1 MSVLFPSL
9 PFNSLETPLSYATR
23 LASFHLR
30 SSVSTFLHDIS
41 VKLAAMI
48 GCEEEALARLADVAG
63 VDRGAL
69 NWNAARRVAK
79 RRFDLRGHELS
90 SEFFS
95 SPNTVFCPACLRED
109 DQNAEDVGSMR
120 LGRLDWTL
128 RPVRTCSRHGL
139 LLSHRKRQR
148 WDDML
153 NQLARRVPERGD
165 ELDRLIDTSEHRS
178 PSPLQQY
185 VLSRLNGAVDFSW
198 LDSQGLEQAVRATE
212 MLGALVAF
220 GAGVKPSQLR
230 LDQWDHAG
238 AVGFA
243 VTSGGENA
251 IRGTLADVQGSATN
265 RPGKLGAQKIFGPF
279 YNWLASSKS
288 AKEPGDIK
296 RILREHIFETMA
308 VGSGETVLGHPL
320 AQRRFH
326 SVASLAAESSL
337 NTRTLRS
344 VLAASGLVPV
354 EEKVS
359 GYHVFDAEAGRNV
372 AASVQRMTTVKSLP
386 KALGCTRPQADQLLD
401 EQLIVQI
408 SDTAGEA
415 AGRTQKGVDN
425 LEVERFLE
433 VLRAKAMPVD
443 AVPAG
448 MVPIAKA
455 AEKAKCP
462 CVEIVH
468 LILGGFLANVVRYR
482 DVHGYAAVLVDPDEV
497 RQQIQVLMQDLPA
510 STAFGRLKIP
520 KSTGWTLVSR
530 SEGPRLPAQVVEGKD
545 GGHRI
550 YRFAEE
556 AVDAFM
562 AEFTTP
568 ARIANQHGEPIGII
582 MNKLKRA
589 GVRPVMTRR
598 EVGIDFF
605 RVLEVSVLDAA

>member
-1 MSVLFPSL
+1 MPVLFPSL
-9 PFNSLETPLSYATR
+9 PFNSLETPLSFATR

-30 SSVSTFLHDIS
+30 SSVATFLHDIS
-41 VKLAAMI
+41 VSLSAMI
-48 GCEEEALARLADVAG
+48 GCEGEALARLADVAG
-63 VDRGAL
+63 VDHGDL
-69 NWNAARRVAK
+69 NRNAARRVAK
-79 RRFDLRGHELS
+79 RRFDLRGHDLS

-109 DQNAEDVGSMR
+109 DRNADDVGSVR
-120 LGRLDWTL
+120 FGRLDWSL
-128 RPVRTCSRHGL
+128 RPIRTCPLHGL
-139 LLSHRKRQR
+139 LLLHRKRQH

-153 NQLARRVPERGD
+153 NEMALRVPERED
-165 ELDRLIDTSEHRS
+165 ELDRLIETSQQWS
-178 PSPLQQY
+178 PSPLQHY
-185 VLSRLNGAVDFSW
+185 VLSRLNGAADFSW

-212 MLGALVAF
+212 MLGALVEF
-220 GAGVKPSQLR
+220 GAKVKPSQLR
-230 LDQWDHAG
+230 LDQWDQAG
-238 AVGFA
+238 AAGFA
-243 VTSGGENA
+243 ITSKGESA
-251 IRGTLADVQGSATN
+251 IRATLADVQTSATN
-265 RPGKLGAQKIFGPF
+265 RPGKLGAQKIFGVF
-279 YNWLASSKS
+279 YNWLSSNKRT
-288 AKEPGDIK
+288 KEPGDIK

-308 VGSGETVLGHPL
+308 VGSGETVLGRTLPE
-320 AQRRFH
+320 RRFH

-337 NTRTLRS
+337 NSRTLRT

-359 GYHVFDAEAGRNV
+359 GYHVFDAEAGRKV
-372 AASVQRMTTVKSLP
+372 ASSIQRMTAVTSLP

-408 SDTAGEA
+408 SDTAGA
-415 AGRTQKGVDN
+415 TAGRTQKGVDN
-425 LEVERFLE
+425 LEIERFLE
-433 VLRAKAMPVD
+433 ALRAKAMPVE
-443 AVPAG
+443 AAPG
-448 MVPIAKA
+448 RMVPISKA

-468 LILGGFLANVVRYR
+468 LILGGFLANVVRLR

-497 RQQIQVLMQDLPA
+497 RQQIQVVMQDLPA

-520 KSTGWTLVSR
+520 KSTGWTLASR
-530 SEGPRLPAQVVEGKD
+530 SEGPRLPVQVVEGKD

-550 YRFAEE
+550 YRFTEE
-556 AVDAFM
+556 AVEAFM

-582 MNKLKRA
+582 MNRLKRA

-605 RVLEVSVLDAA
+605 RVSETSVLEAP